1 MENSSSLIL
10 EISSDEEVG
19 FGDTG
24 KGSGCGVG
32 AGEFRDRDDFDWLS
46 ELLVDDVDDVVLVS
60 ETSPNPSKKPR
71 LAANVVGD
79 DDDDDCVVLDGD
91 PDNSVSVPAIGK
103 VDTGG
108 DVEIVGEK
116 GEVACRDFPH
126 ARHLCAK
133 YLFASTQHEVHC
145 NQCHCYVCDS
155 LAPCSYWGTGVSS
168 IDHCHATDKDD
179 YWRAERKRMKRIVNP
194 VSAVPPI
201 NNNNPLLRPLFQP
214 TQAPASPRPTVTRFF
229 PMSVMS
235 PNVTGPSAA
244 SQVRACSV
252 QVYRPRTQFAPLQSP
267 ANKTQNLKPPGL
279 VGMPKNYISPYVHR
293 LSTNRLTNIV
303 ERTPLL
309 KRCCAVKGH
318 HGTHQLNTR
327 NPPFLSRQQI
337 NNPQGIVNVA
347 RANYVRSRP
356 YSSSLIRDALHQSQS
371 ETHSQPYLSSNSTAK
386 DNNFVKQPRMS
397 SQRSAGLDSLI
408 FHPSHVFGPHS
419 SVPYQN
425 AQSYQSNAGN
435 AFGSVINSR
444 FPSNQNA
451 PPQAHVNPAPLLFD
465 IPNDH
470 QQRNHAENGIGTS
483 PNDFGLASEAFQ
495 CTSTG
500 PTVTSQIHGVNEN
513 DNRQSIEPVG
523 SFQQEGVVLEDN
535 SSVTKDAGSL
545 FPESIP
551 HDMLDFQFD
560 NWMFENHTLPGV
572 LEAPASPLWDTFISE
587 PASIDTG
594 NLFDF

>member
-1 MENSSSLIL
+1 MENSSSLII

-32 AGEFRDRDDFDWLS
+32 AGELGDRDDFDWLS
-46 ELLVDDVDDVVLVS
+46 ELFVDDLDDAVLVS
-60 ETSPNPSKKPR
+60 ETSPNPSKNPR

-91 PDNSVSVPAIGK
+91 PDNSVSAPAIGK
-103 VDTGG
+103 VDNGG

-168 IDHCHATDKDD
+168 IDHCHATEKDE
-179 YWRAERKRMKRIVNP
+179 YWRAERKRMKRVVNP
-194 VSAVPPI
+194 VPAVPPI
-201 NNNNPLLRPLFQP
+201 NNNNPLPRPLFQP
-214 TQAPASPRPTVTRFF
+214 TQARASPRPAVTPFF

-244 SQVRACSV
+244 NRVRAHSV
-252 QVYRPRTQFAPLQSP
+252 QVYRPRPQFVPLQSP
-267 ANKTQNLKPPGL
+267 ANKIQSLKR
-279 VGMPKNYISPYVHR
+279 PYRPR
-293 LSTNRLTNIV
+293 LSRNRLTNIV
-303 ERTPLL
+303 ERMPIL
-309 KRCCAVKGH
+309 KRCRAVNGH
-318 HGTHQLNTR
+318 HDTHQLNTG
-327 NPPFLSRQQI
+327 NTPFLSRQQI

-347 RANYVRSRP
+347 RANYVHPRP
-356 YSSSLIRDALHQSQS
+356 YSSSLIRDALQQSQS
-371 ETHSQPYLSSNSTAK
+371 ETHSQPYLR
-386 DNNFVKQPRMS
+386 QPHMS
-397 SQRSAGLDSLI
+397 SQRSARLDSLI

-435 AFGSVINSR
+435 AFGSVTNSR
-444 FPSNQNA
+444 FPSIQNV
-451 PPQAHVNPAPLLFD
+451 PPQVHVNPAPLPFD

-470 QQRNHAENGIGTS
+470 QQGNHVENGIGTS
-483 PNDFGLASEAFQ
+483 RNDFGLASEVFQ
-495 CTSTG
+495 CPSTG
-500 PTVTSQIHGVNEN
+500 PTVISQIHGVEEN

-523 SFQQEGVVLEDN
+523 SFQQDGVVLEDN
-535 SSVTKDAGSL
+535 SSLTKDAGSL
-545 FPESIP
+545 FSESIP
-551 HDMLDFQFD
+551 HEMLDFQFD

-572 LEAPASPLWDTFISE
+572 LEAPASPLWNTFLSE